1 MKSLAAHLLVCL
13 LCTLLAACGQS
24 RVVRRYDHAVPVRQ
38 ASAGDYT
45 VRSGDTLYGI
55 AFRHDLD
62 FRDLA
67 AWNRISPPYTIYPGQ
82 RLRLR
87 VPTAMRPAPATRMA
101 PSRPVTTPARTANPP
116 PVTTPRRESSPPV
129 TAAPVTA
136 VPERRA
142 VTAPP
147 VTTAP
152 PAVSKP
158 GVSTAPAQ
166 TSGQWVWPTSGQIIG
181 RYVAGDPTRQ
191 GIDVAGSAGQPV
203 LASADGVVVYS
214 GTGLVGYGEVIIVK
228 HSDEWLSAY
237 GHNRRRLVA
246 EGETVKGGQTIAE
259 LGRSGTSRDMLHFEI
274 RRNGKPV
281 DPLSLLPP
289 GRSPSAAQAMDGR

>member
-1 MKSLAAHLLVCL
+1 MAGLKTAMPSLLVGLLCL
-13 LCTLLAACGQS
+13 LLVACGQS
-24 RVVRRYDHAVPVRQ
+24 RVVRRDYHAGSGSPRVATAR
-38 ASAGDYT
+38 AGESIYT
-45 VRSGDTLYGI
+45 VRRGDTLYGI
-55 AFRHDLD
+55 AFRSGLD
-62 FRDLA
+62 FRDVA
-67 AWNRISPPYTIYPGQ
+67 AWNHIGPPYTIYPGQ

-87 VPTAMRPAPATRMA
+87 SAP
-101 PSRPVTTPARTANPP
+101 VARTGKP
-116 PVTTPRRESSPPV
+116 PVQTRTS
-129 TAAPVTA
+129 APVATA
-136 VPERRA
+136 STPRA

-147 VTTAP
+147 PARTAITAP
-152 PAVSKP
+152 PAKQGPAAAPKTPVVAPVAAAAP
-158 GVSTAPAQ
+158 GN
-166 TSGQWVWPTSGQIIG
+166 WLWPTSGQIIG

-246 EGETVKGGQTIAE
+246 EGDTVKGGQAIAE

-281 DPLSLLPP
+281 DPLSLLPK
-289 GRSPSAAQAMDGR
+289 R